1 MRVRWDPEKAGSGQE
16 KRVITVK
23 TINRSHRVVYLVMLL
38 VFAVALTTAL
48 VLAAERS
55 PEGTKSST
63 LQPNTVPALRSV
75 CLSGNGNV

>member
-48 VLAAERS
+48 VLAGERK
-55 PEGTKSST
+55 PEGSKSST
-63 LQPNTVPALRSV
+63 LQRDTVPTLRASV
-75 CLSGNGNV
+75 WGTSHA